1 MLYYEANESLL
12 ELSVCFHFFVF
23 IFNAPPIPLAAI
35 ENVYFKLRFFLFES
49 APNISEQTSFY
60 LTKTELK

>member
-1 MLYYEANESLL
+1 MLFYEANESLL

-23 IFNAPPIPLAAI
+23 FNAPPIALVVI